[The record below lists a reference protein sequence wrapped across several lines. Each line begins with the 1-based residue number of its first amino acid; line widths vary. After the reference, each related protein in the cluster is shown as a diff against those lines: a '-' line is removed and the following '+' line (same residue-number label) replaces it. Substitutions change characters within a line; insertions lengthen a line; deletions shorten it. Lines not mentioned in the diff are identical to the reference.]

1 MRSKR
6 LRSIWQAS
14 LVCFGVAVISG
25 CSTTTIVL
33 VRHAERERGSDPP
46 LKPAGQLRAEALV
59 GVADR
64 AGISAIYTTE
74 FLRTQQTAEP
84 LANHL
89 ALTPTLFPVGDDVP
103 QHVQD
108 LVGNIVA
115 NHRGKTVLVVGH
127 SNTVP
132 MIIEKLGVSSPPVI
146 AETEFDRL
154 FVVTKKQNRGS
165 KLIKAKY
172 GP

>member
-6 LRSIWQAS
+6 LRSIWQVS

-25 CSTTTIVL
+25 CSTTTIIL
-33 VRHAERERGSDPP
+33 VRHAERGPGSDPP
-46 LKPAGQLRAEALV
+46 LLPAGQLRAEALV
-59 GVADR
+59 DVADR

-89 ALTPTLFPVGDDVP
+89 ALTPTLFPVGGDVP

-108 LVGNIVA
+108 LVDHIMA
-115 NHRGKTVLVVGH
+115 NQRGKTVLVVGH

-132 MIIEKLGVSSPPVI
+132 AIIAKLGISSPPVI
-146 AETEFDRL
+146 AGTEFDRL
-154 FVVTKKQNRGS
+154 FIVTKKQNNTS
-165 KLIKAKY
+165 KLIKARY